1 MSSKKHQVTSFQSQM
16 SSLHFSNSNEYRLR
30 CLNPLKLQVNY
41 LKNTQIK
48 CPTENMVTSM
58 YQGKFY
64 VMVDY
69 E

>member
-1 MSSKKHQVTSFQSQM
+1 MQTEVLKSSKIAS
-16 SSLHFSNSNEYRLR
+16 
-30 CLNPLKLQVNY
+30 KLFNN

-58 YQGKFY
+58 YQGKLS
-64 VMVDY
+64 VVIVDY